1 MWVRGNEGG
10 LAALTDVA
18 EKFQFTMLAKQLIDL
33 FQTHH
38 YHFERGL
45 VEVEVWDTW
54 VTQFRDDVIAFPGFR
69 EVLEIRRKHLRP
81 SFGRFVD
88 EHLSTTD
95 A

>member
-1 MWVRGNEGG
+1 
-10 LAALTDVA
+10 
-18 EKFQFTMLAKQLIDL
+18 MLAKQLIDL

-45 VEVEVWDTW
+45 VEAEVWDTW

-81 SFGRFVD
+81 SQMMLNQSLRLPQIRASS
-88 EHLSTTD
+88 E
-95 A
+95 